1 MPRLSATIQLH
12 HHKLKTAI
20 GECLP
25 CSIFFNSSRNST
37 KAAVSLEESGMA
49 YKVVAIETRKRDQ
62 FKPECLQIKP
72 ERKGPRAQPR
82 EPL

>member
-1 MPRLSATIQLH
+1 LGNACHARF
-12 HHKLKTAI
+12 
-20 GECLP
+20 
-25 CSIFFNSSRNST
+25 FFNSSRNST